1 MSHNLQNQLCHFCSK
16 SRSELTFENVLPN
29 CRHVQE
35 LLLMR
40 QQERSNVTLVGNMRI
55 CLARKN
61 LHELKRQ
68 GREFLH
74 ERCALHIQRTQV
86 RLDECNR
93 SKEEGFR
100 LVQ

>member
-1 MSHNLQNQLCHFCSK
+1 LRHVCSK
-16 SRSELTFENVLPN
+16 ARSELTFENGLPN

-61 LHELKRQ
+61 LRELKRQ

-74 ERCALHIQRTQV
+74 ERCALLIQRIQV
-86 RLDECNR
+86 RLDLCNR
-93 SKEEGFR
+93 SIEEEIR